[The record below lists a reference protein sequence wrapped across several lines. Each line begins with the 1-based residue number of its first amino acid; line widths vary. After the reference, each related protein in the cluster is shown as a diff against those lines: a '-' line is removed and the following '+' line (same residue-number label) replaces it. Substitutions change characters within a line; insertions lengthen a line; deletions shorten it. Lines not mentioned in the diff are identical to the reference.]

1 MIFAAS
7 KLGVARVNV
16 VRFRTNAKVNLFLRV
31 LGRRADGYH
40 EVETI
45 LQVIKVSDEIDVS
58 LTNSGT
64 VEVDMAWVD
73 GGMGRLP
80 DPDANLISIAAN
92 RLIESGATNP
102 GVKLTVRKRIP
113 IAAGLGGGSGNAAGA
128 LVVLSELWG
137 LDLERDRLKEIA
149 ALVGSDV
156 PYCIDG
162 GTALATARGEKLTP
176 LPSPETMWFVL
187 GITDEPVL
195 TGDVY
200 DAWDTLPSPEEVSS
214 ALMTLALGAGDVEE
228 VASLLHNDLE
238 PAVFQL
244 KPELEKKKS
253 ILIEA
258 GALGACVSGSGPTL
272 YGLTRSEEE
281 ARALAAK
288 VEGVFDRVLVTSSQA
303 DCIERS

>member
-1 MIFAAS
+1 MNA
-7 KLGVARVNV
+7 

-45 LQVIKVSDEIDVS
+45 LQVIKLSDEIDVT
-58 LTNSGT
+58 LTNSAR
-64 VEVDMAWVD
+64 VEIEMTWVD
-73 GGMGRLP
+73 GGTGKLP
-80 DPDANLISIAAN
+80 LVDDNLISRAATH
-92 RLIESGATNP
+92 LVDLGAINP
-102 GVKLTVRKRIP
+102 GVKLSVKKRIP

-149 ALVGSDV
+149 ARVGSDV

-162 GTALATARGEKLTP
+162 GTSLATARGEKLTP
-176 LPSPETMWFVL
+176 LPSSETMWFVL
-187 GITDEPVL
+187 GITDEPIL

-200 DAWDTLPSPEEVSS
+200 DAWDTLPSPDEVSS

-238 PAVFQL
+238 PAVFLL
-244 KPELEKKKS
+244 KPELEKKKRM
-253 ILIEA
+253 LIEA

-272 YGLTRSEEE
+272 YGL
-281 ARALAAK
+281 ARDENDAAAVAAK
-288 VEGVFDRVLVTSSQA
+288 VGDVFDRVLVTCSQA
-303 DCIERS
+303 DCIERG

>member
-1 MIFAAS
+1 
-7 KLGVARVNV
+7 
-16 VRFRTNAKVNLFLRV
+16 LFLRV

-45 LQVIKVSDEIDVS
+45 LQVIKLSDEIDVT
-58 LTNSGT
+58 LTNSAR
-64 VEVDMAWVD
+64 VEIEMTWVD
-73 GGMGRLP
+73 GGTGKLP
-80 DPDANLISIAAN
+80 LVDDNLISRAATH
-92 RLIESGATNP
+92 LVDLGAINP
-102 GVKLTVRKRIP
+102 GVKLSVKKRIP

-149 ALVGSDV
+149 ARVGSDV

-162 GTALATARGEKLTP
+162 GTSLATARGEKLTP
-176 LPSPETMWFVL
+176 LPSSETMWFVL
-187 GITDEPVL
+187 GITDEPIL

-200 DAWDTLPSPEEVSS
+200 DAWDTLPSPDEVSS

-238 PAVFQL
+238 PAVFLL
-244 KPELEKKKS
+244 KPELEKKKRM
-253 ILIEA
+253 LIEA

-272 YGLTRSEEE
+272 YGL
-281 ARALAAK
+281 ARDENDAAAVAAK
-288 VEGVFDRVLVTSSQA
+288 VGDVFDRVLVTCSQA
-303 DCIERS
+303 DCIERG